1 MFDERVGGSIVLS
14 GAQAPIVE
22 PHSRGIGSMKR
33 LVTALAAGV
42 LAFATNAHAAD
53 ISMPALPG
61 PVVVAAPAPPPAFD
75 WSRLYVGANVGV
87 WIEFDPISFYAG
99 RVEAIVG
106 KGFTIGQR
114 LVVGAEVKVGFY
126 DFTSPTFEVYG
137 VGRAGVLLGERALVY
152 ALGGIGWDNGDWALV
167 GGGGVEVALG
177 AHLSLRGETMLYWG
191 FGDGLAPGYVSLTG
205 GLAWRFGR

>member
-1 MFDERVGGSIVLS
+1 
-14 GAQAPIVE
+14 
-22 PHSRGIGSMKR
+22 MKI
-33 LVTALAAGV
+33 LVAALAAGA
-42 LAFATNAHAAD
+42 LAVATNAQAAD
-53 ISMPALPG
+53 VSMPMMPG
-61 PVVVAAPAPPPAFD
+61 PIVVAAPAPPPAFD
-75 WSRLYVGANVGV
+75 WSRFYVGANAGV
-87 WIEFDPISFYAG
+87 WIEFDPIAFDSG

-126 DFTSPTFEVYG
+126 DFTNPTFEVYG

-152 ALGGIGWDNGDWALV
+152 ALGGIGWDDGYPGLV

-177 AHLSLRGETMLYWG
+177 ANLSLRGETMLYWD
-191 FGDGLAPGYVSLTG
+191 FGDGLAPGCVSLTG